1 MKTIQIL
8 INIVVALNSFTMI
21 IPNLNLEILN
31 NKNYIFKIQWLI
43 YENQKMLIKFRQ
55 LYHRKIG

>member
-8 INIVVALNSFTMI
+8 INIVVALDSFTMI

-31 NKNYIFKIQWLI
+31 NKNNIFKIQWLI
-43 YENQKMLIKFRQ
+43 DQNRKMLIKFRQ

>member
-8 INIVVALNSFTMI
+8 INIVVALDSFTMI

-43 YENQKMLIKFRQ
+43 YQNQKILIKFRQ

>member
-21 IPNLNLEILN
+21 IPSLNLEILN

-43 YENQKMLIKFRQ
+43 YQNQKILIKFRQ